1 MFFSFTLMY
10 IVYIFPLHISNLV
23 SSSLAL
29 YTKEI
34 PNKYL
39 HLEIFAISL
48 IKESGQ
54 TGVEERYL
62 KYFMLHN
69 DTIQKSRNFH
79 NSKTFQIRVNLSAN
93 GFILKQLCRI
103 STNWKKMP
111 HKIYVSASNG
121 VQNKNLK

>member
-29 YTKEI
+29 YSKEI

>member
-10 IVYIFPLHISNLV
+10 IVYIFPLHTSNLV

-29 YTKEI
+29 YSKEI

>member
-1 MFFSFTLMY
+1 MFFSFTSMY

-54 TGVEERYL
+54 TGVER
-62 KYFMLHN
+62 KVP
-69 DTIQKSRNFH
+69 
-79 NSKTFQIRVNLSAN
+79 QI
-93 GFILKQLCRI
+93 F
-103 STNWKKMP
+103 
-111 HKIYVSASNG
+111 YVT
-121 VQNKNLK
+121 

>member
-54 TGVEERYL
+54 TGVERKVPQIFLCYIMIRY
-62 KYFMLHN
+62 KKVETFR
-69 DTIQKSRNFH
+69 TQKHF
-79 NSKTFQIRVNLSAN
+79 KLVL
-93 GFILKQLCRI
+93 
-103 STNWKKMP
+103 
-111 HKIYVSASNG
+111 IYLQMG
-121 VQNKNLK
+121 LF

>member
-1 MFFSFTLMY
+1 
-10 IVYIFPLHISNLV
+10 
-23 SSSLAL
+23 
-29 YTKEI
+29 
-34 PNKYL
+34 
-39 HLEIFAISL
+39 
-48 IKESGQ
+48 
-54 TGVEERYL
+54 
-62 KYFMLHN
+62 MLHN